1 MNWNKWNKSWIPIFF
16 CFFLKKQF
24 IWDSE
29 SFTNSKRK
37 KKEKFYLFF
46 SICSIQIVRAF
57 RLTICFFF
65 FFFFLAIKHGCKHV
79 IQLAKIIFR
88 AVRFKNHSNKTFA
101 KKEES
106 TCVQFCD
113 LYEIFS
119 FSFVLFFR
127 KSYTWAEKKHRHI
140 WISSIW
146 EHKNAQTPREKDT
159 EIEKQILK
167 SLT

>member
-57 RLTICFFF
+57 RLTICF

-146 EHKNAQTPREKDT
+146 EYTNAQTPREKDT